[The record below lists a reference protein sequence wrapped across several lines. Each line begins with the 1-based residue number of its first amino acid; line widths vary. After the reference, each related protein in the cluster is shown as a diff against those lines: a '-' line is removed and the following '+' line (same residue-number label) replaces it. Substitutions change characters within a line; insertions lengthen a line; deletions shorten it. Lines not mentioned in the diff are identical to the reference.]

1 MQMAYYLTSITDRQ
15 MAYYLTS
22 ITDRQVLSTYY
33 VI

>member
-1 MQMAYYLTSITDRQ
+1 MQ

-33 VI
+33 VISFYLGHTLRK

>member
-1 MQMAYYLTSITDRQ
+1 MQ

-33 VI
+33 VIRCYLGHTLGK

>member
-1 MQMAYYLTSITDRQ
+1 MQ

-33 VI
+33 VICYLGHTLGK